1 MKPAKENGS
10 SAPTPEPS
18 MPMRTLAR
26 NVLTMSHIVH
36 QPAHDLPPPSGD
48 AYIHVRDN
56 LNAPSFEIGD
66 VLQVDLSVTTCRW
79 DGIYVL
85 QQGGRQVVRLVQRR
99 GGTGGEDA
107 FYVFTASA
115 PALGFLVAKHELVV
129 LGAVRNVCAIRR
141 VG

>member
-1 MKPAKENGS
+1 M
-10 SAPTPEPS
+10 
-18 MPMRTLAR
+18 
-26 NVLTMSHIVH
+26 
-36 QPAHDLPPPSGD
+36 LPPPTGD

-56 LNAPSFEIGD
+56 LNVPSFEIGD
-66 VLQVDLSVTTCRW
+66 VLQVDLSVTSCRW

-99 GGTGGEDA
+99 GGTCGEDV

-115 PALGFLVAKHELVV
+115 PALGFLVAKHDLVV